1 MRTHHDDDDDVWFR
15 GRSAPVAVLCCVG
28 GDNNERRK
36 YSRMAWDWVSC
47 AKSLRNG
54 KVQQPATA
62 AAADRVAVDL
72 SGIKVEEEEE
82 E

>member
-1 MRTHHDDDDDVWFR
+1 
-15 GRSAPVAVLCCVG
+15 
-28 GDNNERRK
+28 
-36 YSRMAWDWVSC
+36 MAWDLVSC